1 MAEVVDHAQEADVHQ
16 EDSLE
21 VDHQVEE
28 VLVIDQKENA
38 DLQVIENLLV
48 KEEVLVLIVDLQVL
62 EIENQEVS
70 EENQNIKSSKL
81 VKQRICKIRY
91 GN

>member
-1 MAEVVDHAQEADVHQ
+1 MAEVVGHAQEADVHQ
-16 EDSLE
+16 EDSPE
-21 VDHQVEE
+21 VDHQAEE
-28 VLVIDQKENA
+28 VLVIDRKESA
-38 DLQVIENLLV
+38 DLQAIENLLV
-48 KEEVLVLIVDLQVL
+48 KEEVLVLIVDLQVR

-81 VKQRICKIRY
+81 VKQRICKIHY

>member
-16 EDSLE
+16 EDSPE

-38 DLQVIENLLV
+38 DLQEIESLLE
-48 KEEVLVLIVDLQVL
+48 KEEALVLTAVHPDL

-70 EENQNIKSSKL
+70 EENQNIKLSKL
-81 VKQRICKIRY
+81 VK
-91 GN
+91 